1 MLKGSEVRS
10 LKSGVRSRKQ
20 HLTSHVLRLMFFALL
35 TLHFGLCAEA
45 QAARPLV
52 TEDAVV
58 AGRGITQLEVGVDY
72 TRIGDKGEG
81 TTLLV
86 SPIHGVME
94 DTEFY
99 LNFPYI
105 FRRPDSPSKGDGW
118 GDVSFVM
125 KHLIAEEDKKIPAF
139 LIRMSLKLPS
149 GDKDKG
155 LGTGDTN
162 VGFLGVLTKGF
173 GPATIH
179 LNAGYTFVGRQNES
193 RHDNEVNYGIAGE
206 YAVGK
211 KTRVVGEVYGL
222 YHPAYEA
229 EEIERRAMLG
239 LTYRINDTLTVDCAA
254 KKGFQGASDEYG
266 LIAGMTI
273 TF

>member
-1 MLKGSEVRS
+1 MVRGQRR
-10 LKSGVRSRKQ
+10 LR
-20 HLTSHVLRLMFFALL
+20 LTSHVSRLTFFLL
-35 TLHFGLCAEA
+35 FTLHFGLCAEA

-58 AGRGITQLEVGVDY
+58 AGRGITQLEAGVDY
-72 TRIGDKGEG
+72 TKIGDKGEG
-81 TTLLV
+81 TTLLIT
-86 SPIHGVME
+86 PIHGVME

-99 LNFPYI
+99 FKIPYI
-105 FRRPDSPSKGDGW
+105 FGRPDIPSMKAEGW
-118 GDVSFVM
+118 GDISFVM
-125 KHLIAEEDKKIPAF
+125 KHLLAEEDKKMPAF
-139 LIRMSLKLPS
+139 LISMSIKLPS

-162 VGFLGVLTKGF
+162 VGFLGVVTKGF
-173 GPATIH
+173 GPATLH
-179 LNAGYTFVGRQNES
+179 LNAGYTFVGRQKES
-193 RHDNEVNYGIAGE
+193 RQDNQVNYGIAGE

-211 KTRVVGEVYGL
+211 KTHLVGEVYGL
-222 YHPAYEA
+222 YHPAYES

-254 KKGFQGASDEYG
+254 KRGFLGARDEYG
-266 LIAGMTI
+266 FVGGLTI